1 MPICRY
7 RPDPSPCKL
16 CGEGFEYTQ
25 RSSEPDLL
33 ECPTCGKA
41 VKKMLPSAIAVP
53 KATRK
58 PSISEAKQ
66 AGFTVLKKIGKGEY
80 EKQ

>member
-1 MPICRY
+1 MPLFRY
-7 RPDPSPCKL
+7 KPDPSPCKL
-16 CGEGFEYTQ
+16 CGEGFDHQ
-25 RSSEPDLL
+25 QKAGDPDLT
-33 ECPTCGKA
+33 ECPTCGKKV
-41 VKKMLPSAIAVP
+41 VKDFPSAIATPRVS
-53 KATRK
+53 RK